1 MRSKKGVMKGLILV
15 ILLLCYTFGVNAQTD
30 ISKKEISIE
39 ELIERS
45 SVETEE
51 DEEVEED
58 IEEEELEEDEEEEV
72 TYIRPEQIAVEEEE
86 LEEDIEIFIAPK
98 EEAQKFNF
106 IAWLKKI
113 LGIKEVEEE
122 ISYIDPEE
130 IIIEEGEEEIGKV
143 TEIGEEEEIIPIRPG
158 EIQEEITSKEGAKVI
173 IVKETDVVNLIP
185 KAYDPDKD
193 LLKYTFT
200 TPLNKDGKWQTNY
213 GDAGEYTI
221 TITASDGELSSSK
234 EILIIVNRK
243 EEAPSIDSFEPG
255 EATIEANEDSI
266 VEFAA
271 RASDLNNDKLS
282 YDWKLDGEKVSS
294 GQEYTYTITFDDAG
308 SHTMKLTVSD
318 SKLESTKLWSVKVN
332 NVNRLPI
339 LEEISDMAIRETD
352 TIRISPEATDPDG
365 DEIKF
370 TISEPVGN
378 TGMWE
383 TTYDDSGEY
392 VIKVTASDGIDSTSQ
407 DIKITIENVN
417 RAPIITD
424 ILQR

>member
-1 MRSKKGVMKGLILV
+1 M
-15 ILLLCYTFGVNAQTD
+15 LLLCCTFSIYAQEDIEKKD
-30 ISKKEISIE
+30 ISIK
-39 ELIERS
+39 ELIKKS

-58 IEEEELEEDEEEEV
+58 IEDEEEEV
-72 TYIRPEQIAVEEEE
+72 AYIRPEQIAVEEDEEEVEYIRPEQIAVEDEEE

-98 EEAQKFNF
+98 EEPPKFNF

-122 ISYIDPEE
+122 ISYIEPEE
-130 IIIEEGEEEIGKV
+130 IIIEEEEEEIGKV
-143 TEIGEEEEIIPIRPG
+143 TEIGEEGEIISIRPG

-213 GDAGEYTI
+213 GDSGEYTI

-243 EEAPSIDSFEPG
+243 EEAPSIDLFEPG

-266 VEFAA
+266 VEFTA
-271 RASDLNNDKLS
+271 RASDLNNDRLS
-282 YDWKLDGEKVSS
+282 YDWKLDGEEVSS
-294 GQEYTYTITFDDAG
+294 DQEYTYTITFDDAG

-318 SKLESTKLWSVKVN
+318 DELESTKLWSIKVN

-339 LEEISDMAIRETD
+339 LEKISDIAIKETD

-378 TGMWE
+378 TGVWE